1 MRQRKT
7 AGFTLVELLVVISI
21 IGTLV
26 ALLLPAVQS
35 ARESARNNTCKNNIK
50 QVSLALINMD
60 SGQRKLP
67 GYVNALYD
75 PHNQSVGRRASWVVM
90 AFPYMEQNALWDA
103 WSSDFSATFLAKK
116 PWPEIEF
123 LLCPSDP
130 PEILGQPSL
139 NYVAN
144 AGMAFDGT
152 PTRQENA
159 ANGVFFDNAKNT
171 AFFISG
177 SQADQRENENAHP
190 KITSNISYVQ
200 SNDGGSNTLMLS
212 ESVHPWFYAYDGGPT
227 TDVFEPGTNGQGQKD
242 IARIRDT
249 KHIYGF
255 VWSNTASG
263 IQRINGDNERNILA
277 IEDSMSIFAGPTY
290 EQLGYPSSN
299 HPGGVNVAFV
309 DGHIIF
315 LLDSV
320 EPRVYGQLM
329 TSNRKRSNLQVNSL
343 TDKNLP
349 QPAADEY

>member
-7 AGFTLVELLVVISI
+7 LGFTLVELLVVISI

-75 PHNQSVGRRASWVVM
+75 PHNQSVGRRASWVIM
-90 AFPYMEQNALWDA
+90 AFPYMEQDALWDA
-103 WSSDFSATFLAKK
+103 WSSDFSATFLTKK

-123 LLCPSDP
+123 LMCPSDP
-130 PEILGQPSL
+130 PEILGEPSL

-144 AGMAFDGT
+144 AGMAFGT
-152 PTRQENA
+152 ALTRVENP
-159 ANGVFFDNAKNT
+159 ANGVFFDNAKKTN
-171 AFFISG
+171 FFISN
-177 SQADQRENENAHP
+177 SQKDQREGHP
-190 KITSNISYVQ
+190 QITSNISYVQ
-200 SNDGGSNTLMLS
+200 SNDGTSNTLMLS

-227 TDVFEPGTNGQGQKD
+227 TDRFEPGVGSNGQKD
-242 IARIRDT
+242 NARIRDT

-263 IQRINGDNERNILA
+263 IQRINGDNERNNIPL
-277 IEDSMSIFAGPTY
+277 EDSMSVFAGPTY

-299 HPGGVNVAFV
+299 HPGGVNAVFV

-315 LLDSV
+315 LLDSI
-320 EPRVYGQLM
+320 EPRVYAQLM
-329 TSNRKRSNLQVNSL
+329 TSNRKRSDLLAGGV